1 MKKLDLAYKVSI
13 ISIIVNIILFAF
25 KLIAGIIGNS
35 KAMISDA
42 IHSASDIISTIVVII
57 GIFISRKQSDEKH
70 PYGHEKFECIA
81 AIVLS
86 AMLFGVSIGICIN
99 GVESLIYSDYNKISS
114 PSLIALLAAII
125 SIITKEW
132 MYRFTVSAS
141 KKEDSPALLADA
153 WHHRSDA
160 LSSIGALIG
169 IGFSMLGYKIFDPIA
184 SLIIGIFIIKAAW
197 DILMDSINKMV
208 DTSASEDIIKK
219 IINIIESEKEVKNID
234 SVKTRLFGSKLYVD
248 IEIAVKGSLTVNK
261 SHEIA
266 ERIHDNVEEN
276 IKNCKHCMVHVN
288 PYNVK

>member
-132 MYRFTVSAS
+132 MYHFTVSAS
-141 KKEDSPALLADA
+141 KKENSPALLADA

-208 DTSASEDIIKK
+208 DTSASDDIIKK
-219 IINIIESEKEVKNID
+219 IINIIENEKEVKNID

>member
-57 GIFISRKQSDEKH
+57 GIYISRKQSDEKH

-141 KKEDSPALLADA
+141 KKENSPALLADA

-169 IGFSMLGYKIFDPIA
+169 IGFSMLGYKFFDPIA

-208 DTSASEDIIKK
+208 DTSASDDIIKK

>member
-1 MKKLDLAYKVSI
+1 M
-13 ISIIVNIILFAF
+13 
-25 KLIAGIIGNS
+25 
-35 KAMISDA
+35 
-42 IHSASDIISTIVVII
+42 
-57 GIFISRKQSDEKH
+57 
-70 PYGHEKFECIA
+70 
-81 AIVLS
+81 
-86 AMLFGVSIGICIN
+86 
-99 GVESLIYSDYNKISS
+99 IYSDYNKISS
-114 PSLIALLAAII
+114 PSLIALLAASI

-141 KKEDSPALLADA
+141 KKENSPALLADA

-208 DTSASEDIIKK
+208 DTSASDDIIKK